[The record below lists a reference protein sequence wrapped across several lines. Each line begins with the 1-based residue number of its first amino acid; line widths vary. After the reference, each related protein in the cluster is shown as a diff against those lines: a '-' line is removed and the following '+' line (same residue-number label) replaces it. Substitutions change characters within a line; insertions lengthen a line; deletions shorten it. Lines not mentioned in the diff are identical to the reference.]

1 MCDIWK
7 NFSARFIEL
16 WTTEAHPE
24 GLCCPAVYM
33 NAADSSALKATQ
45 AAFMQ
50 QLLTNALRFGGCVMI
65 RRLLGIAHNADFER
79 IEAAEVRAVCEAR
92 ALRMGRELLVN
103 CNAYV
108 AIEDVVALA
117 RAKQMDGSE
126 PCYPIAPAAAQ

>member
-1 MCDIWK
+1 
-7 NFSARFIEL
+7 
-16 WTTEAHPE
+16 
-24 GLCCPAVYM
+24 M